1 VRTLKNYECKK
12 FLFEWEG
19 GTKMS
24 GLFENFKK
32 MKISMERVIFSES
45 FLWQKKLIV
54 Y

>member
-1 VRTLKNYECKK
+1 
-12 FLFEWEG
+12 
-19 GTKMS
+19 MS